1 MELHVFSREEIER
14 GILIRTSYVVISI
27 SDPRKKRAKVK
38 PQSGLRDVLF
48 LAFHDAEPSNNFV
61 LPPHIKLITPA
72 QADQIRDFV
81 HKHAATVGT
90 IVVHCHQGMSRS
102 PAVAAAISEALGLDS
117 RRFHKRYA
125 PNAYVHR
132 VVADAFKRSPSPP
145 ARKTK
150 RP

>member
-1 MELHVFSREEIER
+1 MGPNQMEIHVFDREEIER

-27 SDPRKKRAKVK
+27 SDPRKKHAKVK

-48 LAFHDAEPSNNFV
+48 LTFHDAEPSDNFV

-81 HKHAATVGT
+81 HKHAATVGA

-102 PAVAAAISEALGLDS
+102 PAVAAAISDALGLDGEPF
-117 RRFHKRYA
+117 RRRYA
-125 PNAYVHR
+125 PNAYVYQA
-132 VVADAFKRSPSPP
+132 VVDAFNRGGSS
-145 ARKTK
+145 A
-150 RP
+150 